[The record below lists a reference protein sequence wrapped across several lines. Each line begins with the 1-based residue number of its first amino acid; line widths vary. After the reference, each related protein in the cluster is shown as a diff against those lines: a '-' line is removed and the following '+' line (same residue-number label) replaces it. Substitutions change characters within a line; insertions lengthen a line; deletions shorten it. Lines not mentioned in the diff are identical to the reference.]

1 MKYIIHKG
9 NAGMEEIEIF
19 CETSSIDHCARA
31 EKLGI
36 MENVI
41 SAGFLKFE
49 EDGSVH
55 CGGFSNSLTD
65 KLGRDIVSRG
75 DKDEKVFKL
84 HNKISQ
90 RW

>member
-9 NAGMEEIEIF
+9 DSHIEEIEIF
-19 CETSSIDHCARA
+19 CETSPINHCARA

-36 MENVI
+36 LDNVI

-55 CGGFSNSLTD
+55 CGGYSNSLTD
-65 KLGRDIVSRG
+65 KLGRDISSRG
-75 DKDEKVFKL
+75 DKDEKVFKI
-84 HNKISQ
+84 HNKISV